1 MGGQAIIRSVQIKN
15 KLLGG
20 VVLHFACPSCKEQL
34 GTSEADVLAGET
46 CPNCLTKLTFDKA
59 LTHQIRERILEKESL
74 QKSKAR
80 DKAALVDARPQKKKQ
95 QVDHPQHERGVIE
108 EKRKQIKSDQDWKRI
123 ERAQKKNQ
131 PTLLQRLVF
140 TLGMLM
146 VTISFF
152 MPLFGQM
159 ILIAGGLLMVCSL
172 LSEIATHLVRLKIAL
187 QEINAG
193 AE

>member
-1 MGGQAIIRSVQIKN
+1 
-15 KLLGG
+15 
-20 VVLHFACPSCKEQL
+20 VLHFACPSCKEQL

-80 DKAALVDARPQKKKQ
+80 DKAALVDPRPQKKKQ
-95 QVDHPQHERGVIE
+95 QVDHPQHERVVIE